1 MNDQIRELSESGE
14 ENEKRLR
21 DAEKAKMKLETTV
34 LEKDVDIKHLTEQLK
49 DLKSLLQRGG
59 DGDVVGDDQ
68 FPIKEGGDLA
78 SMSSNS
84 KDIVFLTIS
93 SSSSSFLYI
102 LLFASLLLLC
112 I

>member
-49 DLKSLLQRGG
+49 DLKSLFQQHVS
-59 DGDVVGDDQ
+59 DGMMFLVMINSQSRKVVTWFQ
-68 FPIKEGGDLA
+68 FIG
-78 SMSSNS
+78 
-84 KDIVFLTIS
+84 I
-93 SSSSSFLYI
+93 
-102 LLFASLLLLC
+102 
-112 I
+112 